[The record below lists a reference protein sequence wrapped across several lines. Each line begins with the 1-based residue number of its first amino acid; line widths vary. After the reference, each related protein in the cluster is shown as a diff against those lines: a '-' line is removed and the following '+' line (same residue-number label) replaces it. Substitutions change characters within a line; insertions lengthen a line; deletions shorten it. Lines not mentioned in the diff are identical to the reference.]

1 MPGKETKITYNHD
14 VAGIVP
20 RMDRFTLELQRC
32 VSSSTSEFNQFD
44 QTRLATYLSAW
55 SGYIDWVQNQPHLD
69 LPESHPR
76 EYNLDNEP
84 EMIDSESEMVNDICR
99 IISVAR
105 CELINSQSSRMPARL
120 NQFDEMRL
128 RSIISKLEAFL
139 NTYIAAHTPLDFP
152 ESSPAAGMTLP
163 GKTGV

>member
-1 MPGKETKITYNHD
+1 MPTKETKITYNHD
-14 VAGIVP
+14 VAGVVP
-20 RMDRFTLELQRC
+20 RMDRFTVELQRC

-44 QTRLATYLSAW
+44 QDRLGKYLGSW
-55 SGYIDWVQNQPHLD
+55 SGYIDWFQAQPHLD

-84 EMIDSESEMVNDICR
+84 EVIDSESEMVNDICR

-105 CELINSQSSRMPARL
+105 CELINSQSARMPARL
-120 NQFDEMRL
+120 NSFDEARQ
-128 RSIISKLEAFL
+128 RAVIAKLEAFL
-139 NTYIAAHTPLDFP
+139 STYIVPHTPLDLP

-163 GKTGV
+163 GRGGV